1 MKLSIITLTYK
12 NWRELDIAISSVS
25 TQIVNDKYTVE
36 YLVVDDGTP
45 DFDYQHAS
53 SLLARDCPYEYRIIQ
68 NKNNKGTVKSFN
80 DAIKSANGD
89 IIIPLSADDSFYS
102 VDVVNSIANTFVN
115 PEVNI
120 VTTLRKPVVKDKDLP
135 CLPDKKNIRL
145 FEDQEKLKHHIL
157 TRGNFISGAA
167 TSYRKQKLEELG
179 YFDEQ
184 YRLLEDYPFYV
195 KALLNNV
202 KIDFLEIIS
211 IKYGMEGVTEIGAM
225 NPILRADFNKLY
237 FDIISNA
244 DISTFWRRNIYYSKI
259 LTKAEKL
266 KAKNLLLYPE
276 QFIAYLFQKVT
287 RKFK

>member
-25 TQIVNDKYTVE
+25 TQKINDKYTVE

-45 DFDYQHAS
+45 DFDYQHVS
-53 SLLARDCPYEYRIIQ
+53 SLLARDCPYEYKIIQ

-80 DAIKSANGD
+80 DAIKRANGD

-102 VDVVNSIANTFVN
+102 MDVVNSIANTFIN

-145 FEDQEKLKHHIL
+145 FEDKEKLKHHIL

-211 IKYGMEGVTEIGAM
+211 IKYGMEGVTEIGTM

-237 FDIISNA
+237 FHIISNA

-266 KAKNLLLYPE
+266 KVKSLLLYPE

>member
-45 DFDYQHAS
+45 DFDYQHVS
-53 SLLARDCPYEYRIIQ
+53 SLLARDCPYEYKIIQ

-266 KAKNLLLYPE
+266 KVKNLLLYPE